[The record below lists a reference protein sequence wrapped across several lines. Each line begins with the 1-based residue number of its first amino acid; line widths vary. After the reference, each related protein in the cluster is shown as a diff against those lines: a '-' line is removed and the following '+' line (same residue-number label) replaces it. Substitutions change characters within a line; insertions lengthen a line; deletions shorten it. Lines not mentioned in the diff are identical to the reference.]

1 MLNQGQFQEAETIL
15 TPLVESCKR
24 VLPPGDLQT
33 IQSSSNLGAAL
44 VELERVREAETQLV
58 FGLQMGQGID
68 NAREMM
74 MANIARLAE
83 IREKAELSAE
93 AIELIVKIAPGEIE
107 DPGPSEEL
115 EVVED
120 PMEAH
125 SMTVIETENNAT
137 LKRKNG

>member
-1 MLNQGQFQEAETIL
+1 
-15 TPLVESCKR
+15 
-24 VLPPGDLQT
+24 
-33 IQSSSNLGAAL
+33 
-44 VELERVREAETQLV
+44 
-58 FGLQMGQGID
+58 
-68 NAREMM
+68 MM

-83 IREKAELSAE
+83 IREKVELSAE
-93 AIELIVKIAPGEIE
+93 AIKLIVKIAPGEIE